1 MAWSHENR
9 HGLQTRFETSCIWNI
24 HLDKVMQGMTEVE
37 NELEGQWE
45 LSCVPSVL
53 GVNVLLIWNDVKML
67 GNTEAQTLFTQFSM
81 KELDSF
87 PYHRVKPSKTQS
99 SRADEELRKM
109 FDILY
114 VFCR

>member
-1 MAWSHENR
+1 
-9 HGLQTRFETSCIWNI
+9 
-24 HLDKVMQGMTEVE
+24 MTQVE

-53 GVNVLLIWNDVKML
+53 GINILQIWNDVKIL
-67 GNTEAQTLFTQFSM
+67 RNTEAQTLFMQLSM

-99 SRADEELRKM
+99 WRTDEELRKM

-114 VFCR
+114 VFCRSQHGYVV